1 MANLK
6 QKIECEQRFRKLIEE
21 GGLPAPDRIEY
32 GYTCIRAI
40 WEDRK
45 LAVRIDIDKDP
56 DYDYEA
62 GAYRT
67 EDAA

>member
-6 QKIECEQRFRKLIEE
+6 QKIECEQEFRQLIDQ
-21 GGLPAPDRIEY
+21 GGLPVPDRFEY
-32 GYTCIRAI
+32 GEACIWAI
-40 WEDRK
+40 WENPK
-45 LAVRIDIDKDP
+45 TAVRIDIDQDP

-62 GAYRT
+62 GRYRT